1 MPSGTV
7 VHVAG
12 ELLETVKAVS
22 NHLNISQ
29 RLAAILL
36 VTAEAEQSSW
46 PSRTVV
52 EISTYLLYGWQAQM
66 LDFFTEVLAMAIGRD
81 QLVGTVFDP
90 IRDKIT
96 GLLERKVKVGNGE
109 GTFVDLILNQLDD
122 LQSRLDQLVRTQRV
136 VGPEYD
142 LLVFRIESLRA
153 SQNRLIRILS
163 VMAFGGVIGRGQVVK
178 LLKWL
183 KKTDKVDGLVMGV
196 FR

>member
-1 MPSGTV
+1 LPSGTV

-90 IRDKIT
+90 IRDKIA

-163 VMAFGGVIGRGQVVK
+163 FMAFGGVIGRGQVVK

>member
-1 MPSGTV
+1 LPSGTV

-90 IRDKIT
+90 IRDKIA

>member
-1 MPSGTV
+1 LPSGTV

-66 LDFFTEVLAMAIGRD
+66 LDFFIEVLAMAIGRD

-90 IRDKIT
+90 IRDKIA